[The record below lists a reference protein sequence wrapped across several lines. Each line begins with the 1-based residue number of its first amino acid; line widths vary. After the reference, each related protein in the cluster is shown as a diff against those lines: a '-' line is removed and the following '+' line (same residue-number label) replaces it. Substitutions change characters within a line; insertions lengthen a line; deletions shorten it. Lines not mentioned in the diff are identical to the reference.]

1 MFPFFETI
9 RYKNGVLENSSFHQ
23 QRVDRT
29 FMHFNAAL
37 NKTRKSINDINC
49 FQIKS
54 IQIPNHLL
62 PNQVYKCRVKYNFK
76 GDVETEFQPYQVRKI
91 NSLSIVDIE
100 GNEYAFKYTNREW
113 LNNLL
118 NKVQTDEVILFDK
131 QIVKDASYANLAFF
145 DGIDWFTPK
154 SPLLLGTRRAALIEK
169 GIIIEKE
176 ITLLNLNSF
185 KKVKFINAMMLWE
198 ESPTLDFTFDS
209 NTNTLALL

>member
-54 IQIPNHLL
+54 IQIPTHLL
-62 PNQVYKCRVKYNFK
+62 PNQVYKCRVKYNLK

-100 GNEYAFKYTNREW
+100 GNEYAFKYTNRKW

-118 NKVQTDEVILFDK
+118 NKAQTDEVILVDK
-131 QIVKDASYANLAFF
+131 QIVKDATYANLVFF
-145 DGIDWFTPK
+145 DGTNWYTP
-154 SPLLLGTRRAALIEK
+154 SNPLLLGTQRAALIAENK
-169 GIIIEKE
+169 IIEKE
-176 ITLLNLNSF
+176 ITLLNLKSF
-185 KKVKFINAMMLWE
+185 NKVKFINAMMLWE
-198 ESPTLDFTFDS
+198 ESPTLEFIFDS
-209 NTNTLALL
+209 NTKSLVIL